1 MDIINFTPF
10 PNLATERLK
19 LRQMKIEDAHE
30 IFILRSDE
38 RILKFLDIPK
48 ATTVDDARKYIGKI
62 NEGITR
68 NEWIMW
74 GISLQNNDTLIGTIC
89 YWNIS
94 KEHFT
99 ADIGFVLHP
108 DFQGKGIMLEVLATV
123 LDYGFNTIRFNFIDA
138 VIDPDNVRSIKLLEK
153 NGFAYDRKSNDTLIY
168 SLVNHKYRE

>member
-1 MDIINFTPF
+1 MDTINFTPF
-10 PNLATERLK
+10 PNLATVRLK

-48 ATTVDDARKYIGKI
+48 ATTIDDARKYIEKI

-74 GISLQNNDTLIGTIC
+74 GISLQNSDTLIGTIC

-153 NGFAYDRKSNDTLIY
+153 NGFAYDRKSNDT
-168 SLVNHKYRE
+168 